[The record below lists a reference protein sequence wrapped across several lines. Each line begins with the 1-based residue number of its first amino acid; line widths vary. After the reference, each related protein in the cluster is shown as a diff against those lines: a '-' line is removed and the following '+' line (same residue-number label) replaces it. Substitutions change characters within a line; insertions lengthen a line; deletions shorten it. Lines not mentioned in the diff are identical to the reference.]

1 MAAYILI
8 ALLAVAEILLSIDAI
23 RRNKR
28 LSKLERSVI
37 DLWAMYKKAENLMD
51 AAEDAARESAKSERL
66 LQEGITNLL
75 NYDYRAGWT
84 NE

>member
-23 RRNKR
+23 LRNKR